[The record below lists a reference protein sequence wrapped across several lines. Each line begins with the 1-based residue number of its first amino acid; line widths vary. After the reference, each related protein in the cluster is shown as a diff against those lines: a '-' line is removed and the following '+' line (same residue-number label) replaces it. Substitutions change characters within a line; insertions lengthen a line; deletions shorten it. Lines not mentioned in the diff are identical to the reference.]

1 MRSLVSLA
9 SRLGCPKPEEY
20 LFNTAIINSRMANPG
35 TLFFALPGTNTD
47 GHKYVP
53 DVLGADGAA
62 VVSRDGFTGSILEVD
77 SVKEAL
83 LEAGAWARD
92 CIKVPVVGI
101 TGSSGKTTV
110 RMMLAAALSTQFLVS
125 QTKGNLNNHL
135 GLPLSLLNVSEK
147 AEMVLLEMGMNHSGE
162 LYRLGWAA
170 RPNVSLITNIGT
182 AHIEFLCSRENIS
195 KAKSELLQ
203 TTEVGGLA
211 VIPFGEKIL
220 LDAATS
226 RGLEI
231 ITHGSGGDCYVKDGI
246 AMPWGIDL
254 QLNYSGEHSKQNAVM
269 AIATAEKLGVE
280 AREAYNGIAKL
291 VPTAGRGETIH
302 WNSSVVIDESYNA
315 NPESTTACLKSVAE
329 SYEKPLFAVLGD
341 MLELGMEADY
351 NHREI
356 VKLVD
361 RLNYEHIIFVGDSY
375 QNVLRNNESAKYT
388 VATDWFSALE
398 ILRNVVEPNS
408 AILIKGSNSIK
419 LSNIVNQ
426 IKKEGF

>member
-9 SRLGCPKPEEY
+9 SRLGCPKPEKY
-20 LFNTAIINSRMANPG
+20 MFNTAIIDSRMANPG
-35 TLFFALPGTNTD
+35 TLFFALHGDNTD
-47 GHKYVP
+47 GHKFVRN
-53 DVLGADGAA
+53 VLGAGGSA
-62 VVSRDGFTGSILEVD
+62 VVSRDGFIGPILEVD
-77 SVKEAL
+77 SVEEAL

-92 CIKVPVVGI
+92 CIKVPVVGV

-110 RMMLAAALSTQFLVS
+110 RLMLAAALATRFDVS

-135 GLPLSLLNVSEK
+135 GLPLSLLNVSET

-170 RPNVSLITNIGT
+170 RPNVSLVTNIGT
-182 AHIEFLCSRENIS
+182 AHIEFLGSRENIA
-195 KAKSELLQ
+195 KAKAELLQ
-203 TTEVGGLA
+203 TTETGGTA

-220 LDAATS
+220 LDAAIKQ
-226 RGLEI
+226 GLEV
-231 ITHGSGGDCYVKDGI
+231 ITHGIGGDCFVKDGI
-246 AMPWGIDL
+246 ALPWGIDL
-254 QLNYSGEHSKQNAVM
+254 KLNYTGEHSKSNAVI
-269 AIATAEKLGVE
+269 AIAAAEKLGIDPF
-280 AREAYNGIAKL
+280 EAYNGIAKL
-291 VPTAGRGETIH
+291 VPTAGRGETIL
-302 WNSSVVIDESYNA
+302 WNSSVVVDESYNA

-356 VKLVD
+356 VKLID
-361 RLNYEHIIFVGDSY
+361 RLNYEHVIFVGDLY
-375 QNVLRNNESAKYT
+375 QNVLRNNELAKYT